1 MKSEVLYHPVVNFL
15 ALMIG
20 ISVCG
25 AIWGMA
31 APISDVATV
40 TALGPMPMQN
50 GAFEGLGDFFSII
63 WLGVR
68 VLFWLVVGLTGTA
81 VVLFVLASVGVIAWV
96 VQQLAKGFVWV
107 SSMIRGLIDEM
118 TNGPAPEAAVV
129 AKTPEGK
136 PVSVKEILADYQER
150 LTTLEKKYDEL
161 RLQST
166 TQA

>member
-20 ISVCG
+20 ISLCG

-31 APISDVATV
+31 SPLSDAATMA
-40 TALGPMPMQN
+40 TLGPMPMQN
-50 GAFEGLGDFFSII
+50 GAFEGLSDFFAIL

-81 VVLFVLASVGVIAWV
+81 VVLFALASVGVIAWV
-96 VQQLAKGFVWV
+96 VQQLARGFVWV

-118 TNGPAPEAAVV
+118 TNAPEAAVV
-129 AKTPEGK
+129 AKTSEGK
-136 PVSVKEILADYQER
+136 SVSVKEVLADYQTR
-150 LTTLEKKYDEL
+150 ITNLEKKYDEL
-161 RLQST
+161 RLR
-166 TQA
+166 